1 MRLPRDVSGDDLIK
15 ALARLGYSA
24 TRQRGSHVRLTTEQN
39 GAHSITV
46 PRSDPLRIGTLS
58 AILRDVAAHFEISR
72 DELLK
77 RLFEDGDADKN
88 LAPDQ

>member
-1 MRLPRDVSGDDLIK
+1 MRLPRNLSGDDLIK
-15 ALARLGYSA
+15 ALDRLGYKP

-39 GAHSITV
+39 GRHDVTV
-46 PRSDPLRIGTLS
+46 PQSDPLRVGTLA

-77 RLFEDGDADKN
+77 RLFG
-88 LAPDQ
+88 